1 MQTTSTVL
9 MVRPARFAF
18 NPDTA
23 GNNAFQHDD
32 LEPARVRSEALREF
46 DGFVTTLRNRGVSV
60 LVVQDTPEPHT
71 PDSIFPNNC
80 FTTHSDGTLAIYPMQ
95 GENRR
100 LERDKYL
107 FSALSEFTVRRTLD
121 LARYEQQRCFLEG
134 TGSLVLDRV
143 ARIAYACRSIRTHDA
158 LLEEFAR
165 RMDYRVVAF
174 DAFDAAGVPIYHT
187 NVMMSVGSSLAL
199 VCLASIADAEQRL
212 NLLRVLQ
219 DSGKQVLELSL
230 AQLGRFAGNMLELH
244 NDQEQSLLVM
254 SRNAFD
260 SLTPAQLRC
269 IRTCASP
276 LVADIGTIERVGGGS
291 ARCMIAEIHL
301 PLAQVQP

>member
-32 LEPARVRSEALREF
+32 LEPARVRSEALVEF
-46 DGFVTTLRNRGVSV
+46 DSFVTTLRERGVNV
-60 LVVQDTPEPHT
+60 LVVQDAAEPHT
-71 PDSIFPNNC
+71 PDSIFPNNG
-80 FTTHSDGTLAIYPMQ
+80 FTTHPDGTLVIYPMQ

-100 LERDKYL
+100 LERGKGL
-107 FSALSEFTVRRTLD
+107 FGALSGFAVTRTLD
-121 LARYEQQRCFLEG
+121 LTPYEQQQRFLEG

-158 LLEEFAR
+158 LLDEFAR
-165 RMDYRVVAF
+165 RMDYRVVAL

-199 VCLASIADAEQRL
+199 VCLASIPDVGQRQ
-212 NLLRVLQ
+212 NLLRTLEE
-219 DSGKQVLELSL
+219 SGKQVLELSL

-244 NDQEQSLLVM
+244 NEQGQALLVM

-260 SLTPAQLRC
+260 SLTLAQRHC
-269 IRTCASP
+269 IEACARP
-276 LVADIGTIERVGGGS
+276 VVADLGTIERVGGGS
-291 ARCMIAEIHL
+291 ARCMLAEIHL
-301 PLAQVQP
+301 PLARVRP